1 MIMFDVCF
9 QDDKICGIFH
19 WCGKE
24 VLTKYGMLV
33 QMAHTFHLPYDSHVT
48 PDSSMPSATTTT
60 PRPYNTTLDTSRLEQ
75 LGIGHHTPFSVGIKS
90 ALQSWVR

>member
-1 MIMFDVCF
+1 MYDL
-9 QDDKICGIFH
+9 QDDNICGIFH
-19 WCGKE
+19 WRGKE
-24 VLTKYGMLV
+24 LLTKYGMLV

-48 PDSSMPSATTTT
+48 PDSSTPSATST

-75 LGIGHHTPFSVGIKS
+75 LGIGRHTPFSVGIKS